1 MQLHYLI
8 YLDILL
14 AVCLGIFFTIDGYF
28 FYKQQIKKQKLLTED
43 YVIAKEMEEF
53 ENIDIALH
61 DGNVYEAQIHKE
73 IENQQDLQDYITKWC
88 HEIRIPLSACLLM
101 NEKME
106 DAVLKQQIKEQLERM
121 NQLLNAALVG
131 CKVQSSLYDLQIKKV
146 DVKDCVQT
154 SIKNNRFF
162 LIQNH
167 FDIFVEIQDA
177 CVYSDKEWLVYVLD
191 QLMSNAIKYAKNRH
205 EIHIW
210 TENRENTTILF
221 FEDHGEGIQDVDIRR
236 IFEKGYTG
244 NNHHNGKY
252 KSTGMGLYMVMLI
265 MKKLGHE
272 IQVESEFGNYTRFS
286 ITFHENKDYFLL

>member
-88 HEIRIPLSACLLM
+88 HEIKIPLSACLLM

-191 QLMSNAIKYAKNRH
+191 QLMSNAIKYVKF
-205 EIHIW
+205 IFGQK
-210 TENRENTTILF
+210 T
-221 FEDHGEGIQDVDIRR
+221 GKIRQSYSLKIMEKEFKML
-236 IFEKGYTG
+236 IFEEYLKKAIPVIIIIMG
-244 NNHHNGKY
+244 NTN
-252 KSTGMGLYMVMLI
+252 L
-265 MKKLGHE
+265 
-272 IQVESEFGNYTRFS
+272 QVWGCIWSC
-286 ITFHENKDYFLL
+286 